1 MNVDFFFILLLVIW
15 YILAIS
21 IYIYWLFSDHQ
32 VMISELIIYVILFMI
47 IVPLVIYF
55 IGSKIFNFLLKNF

>member
-1 MNVDFFFILLLVIW
+1 MNVDSFFILLLVIW

-32 VMISELIIYVILFMI
+32 VMISELIIYVITR
-47 IVPLVIYF
+47 
-55 IGSKIFNFLLKNF
+55 GAS

>member
-1 MNVDFFFILLLVIW
+1 MNVDSFFILLLVIW